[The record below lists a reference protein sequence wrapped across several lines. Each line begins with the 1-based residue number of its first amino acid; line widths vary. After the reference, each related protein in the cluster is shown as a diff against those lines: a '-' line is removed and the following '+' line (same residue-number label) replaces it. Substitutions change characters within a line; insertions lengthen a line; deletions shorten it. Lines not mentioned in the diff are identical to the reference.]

1 MVPNHLLFDVV
12 YAVVGKLKNIFDND
26 DNIIYVQK
34 KPDSLSTRKGTF
46 CSWLSPCICRSVALP

>member
-34 KPDSLSTRKGTF
+34 KAGQPLN
-46 CSWLSPCICRSVALP
+46 